1 MVSMVSNCLDGAHGG
16 SSGFRKGLFWGSQG
30 GELTARQRSE
40 DEKDL
45 SIEKFPEAPEFVL
58 RKYAVGA

>member
-1 MVSMVSNCLDGAHGG
+1 MESMGVPVVPEKVCFGG
-16 SSGFRKGLFWGSQG
+16 PRG
-30 GELTARQRSE
+30 GELTARQGAE

-58 RKYAVGA
+58 RKYAVGV